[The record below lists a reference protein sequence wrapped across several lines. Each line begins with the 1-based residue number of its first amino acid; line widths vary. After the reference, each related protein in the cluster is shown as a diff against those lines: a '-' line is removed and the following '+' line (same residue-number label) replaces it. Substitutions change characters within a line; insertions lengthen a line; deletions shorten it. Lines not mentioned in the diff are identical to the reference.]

1 MNTKVKDA
9 VNIFCQIFPIDKI
22 GDYSHATDMKRLL
35 EIAYQAYLA
44 EENVSAADF
53 ETALTSIYPE
63 IATDALKD
71 CAEDCRKI
79 VSAAKETIK
88 YLDEKGY
95 LVK

>member
-1 MNTKVKDA
+1 MDTKVKEA
-9 VNIFCQIFPIDKI
+9 VKTFCQIFPIDKI

-44 EENVSAADF
+44 SENVSAADF
-53 ETALTSIYPE
+53 EAALTSVHPE
-63 IATDALKD
+63 IAVEAIKE

-79 VSAAKETIK
+79 VSDTKETIK
-88 YLDEKGY
+88 YLDEMSY

>member
-1 MNTKVKDA
+1 MDSKVKKA
-9 VNIFCQIFPIDKI
+9 VDTFCQIFPLAKI

-44 EENVSAADF
+44 EENVTAEDF
-53 ETALTSIYPE
+53 ETALASVHPE
-63 IATDALKD
+63 IAPEAIKE

-79 VSAAKETIK
+79 VSDMKELLK
-88 YLDEKGY
+88 HLDEKGY